1 MKLSRLPLPLPLPL
15 AIAITLLVIS
25 TLTFGQDA
33 PAPAPAA
40 APPNAP
46 SASLTPSSAPPTTPL
61 ALPAGPKR
69 DHLIAA
75 YARAAAAQQ
84 SFSIALQE
92 WQKVEKE
99 TVEESKLPKGSQ
111 LVIDLAKDE
120 ITAMPP
126 VKAEGKVATGAGKK

>member
-1 MKLSRLPLPLPLPL
+1 MKLLRLPI

-33 PAPAPAA
+33 PAPAPEVKAA
-40 APPNAP
+40 ALPNAP
-46 SASLTPSSAPPTTPL
+46 STL

-120 ITAMPP
+120 ITVAPP
-126 VKAEGKVATGAGKK
+126 VKPEAKVAAGAAGAGKK